1 MMRFNQPPPQR
12 PMNPAAPR
20 QFGTFGGP
28 RPQLS
33 ARPMQQNMGAP
44 PRPMPPRA
52 PQMAPQRQA
61 VPMMAQNRPAPPR
74 PVAPRAPAPRQQMMG
89 ANMGAMMSDERS
101 KKRIQE
107 LESLNEQYSALL
119 DGGDE
124 TTRLGEDEERAFQA
138 WAKKN
143 NIRDVDHPDSHYD
156 YRGFWK
162 DSGGPAIKGGVDHFP
177 DTYKQHGHPT
187 FSRESKY
194 SKGEGDGGRWVG
206 EDFVPAP
213 KYSSAEYPRPKA
225 PPTAD
230 LDRSNARALADA
242 GSYSYEYKD
251 PGAPGAAS
259 GRQAGPMAQ
268 ELEGIPGVV
277 KPGPDGLKR
286 VDTGRLALATASATG
301 DQERRLREL
310 EGEFDALS
318 DSPGPAGSAEDL
330 DSYFQSR
337 RGR

>member
-1 MMRFNQPPPQR
+1 
-12 PMNPAAPR
+12 MNPAAPR
-20 QFGTFGGP
+20 QFGAFGGP

-52 PQMAPQRQA
+52 PQQGNP
-61 VPMMAQNRPAPPR
+61 
-74 PVAPRAPAPRQQMMG
+74 MMG
-89 ANMGAMMSDERS
+89 ARMGAAMMSDERS

-107 LESLNEQYSALL
+107 LEILNEQYSALL
-119 DGGDE
+119 D
-124 TTRLGEDEERAFQA
+124 T
-138 WAKKN
+138 
-143 NIRDVDHPDSHYD
+143 
-156 YRGFWK
+156 
-162 DSGGPAIKGGVDHFP
+162 PAATANV
-177 DTYKQHGHPT
+177 
-187 FSRESKY
+187 
-194 SKGEGDGGRWVG
+194 
-206 EDFVPAP
+206 
-213 KYSSAEYPRPKA
+213 RPQA

-230 LDRSNARALADA
+230 LDRSNARALGEA

-251 PGAPGAAS
+251 PGAPGAAP

-301 DQERRLREL
+301 DQERRLRQLEDEYSALGGDEQLSREL
-310 EGEFDALS
+310 AAGEQRAL
-318 DSPGPAGSAEDL
+318 ANI
-330 DSYFQSR
+330 

>member
-1 MMRFNQPPPQR
+1 
-12 PMNPAAPR
+12 MNPAAPR
-20 QFGTFGGP
+20 QFGAFGGP

-52 PQMAPQRQA
+52 PQQGNP
-61 VPMMAQNRPAPPR
+61 
-74 PVAPRAPAPRQQMMG
+74 MMG
-89 ANMGAMMSDERS
+89 ARMGAAMMSDERS

-107 LESLNEQYSALL
+107 LENLNEQYSALL
-119 DGGDE
+119 D
-124 TTRLGEDEERAFQA
+124 T
-138 WAKKN
+138 
-143 NIRDVDHPDSHYD
+143 
-156 YRGFWK
+156 
-162 DSGGPAIKGGVDHFP
+162 PAATANV
-177 DTYKQHGHPT
+177 
-187 FSRESKY
+187 
-194 SKGEGDGGRWVG
+194 
-206 EDFVPAP
+206 
-213 KYSSAEYPRPKA
+213 RPQA

-230 LDRSNARALADA
+230 LDRSNARALGEA

-251 PGAPGAAS
+251 PGAPGAAP

-301 DQERRLREL
+301 DQERRLRQLEDEYSALGGDEQLSREL
-310 EGEFDALS
+310 AAGEQRAL
-318 DSPGPAGSAEDL
+318 ANI
-330 DSYFQSR
+330 

>member
-1 MMRFNQPPPQR
+1 MRFNQPPPR

-20 QFGTFGGP
+20 QFGAFGGP

-52 PQMAPQRQA
+52 PQQGNP
-61 VPMMAQNRPAPPR
+61 
-74 PVAPRAPAPRQQMMG
+74 MMG
-89 ANMGAMMSDERS
+89 ANMGAMMSDARS

-107 LESLNEQYSALL
+107 LEDLNDTYSALL
-119 DGGDE
+119 D
-124 TTRLGEDEERAFQA
+124 T
-138 WAKKN
+138 
-143 NIRDVDHPDSHYD
+143 
-156 YRGFWK
+156 
-162 DSGGPAIKGGVDHFP
+162 PAATASV
-177 DTYKQHGHPT
+177 
-187 FSRESKY
+187 
-194 SKGEGDGGRWVG
+194 
-206 EDFVPAP
+206 
-213 KYSSAEYPRPKA
+213 RPQA

-230 LDRSNARALADA
+230 LDRSNARALGEA

-251 PGAPGAAS
+251 PRAPGAAP

-301 DQERRLREL
+301 DQERRLRQLEDEYSALGGDEQLSREL
-310 EGEFDALS
+310 AAGEQRAL
-318 DSPGPAGSAEDL
+318 ANI
-330 DSYFQSR
+330 